1 MRLAILLTLKG
12 KIIKTS
18 PQKTMFLHVTSQKF
32 IKLKKFSFL
41 NHFPP
46 DLFRYWLKIDTDNY
60 LKLKSPLEIT
70 QLSVDKDHDLD
81 HDLQIIFSG

>member
-18 PQKTMFLHVTSQKF
+18 PPKDNVFACYQPKVYKTQKLLHFL
-32 IKLKKFSFL
+32 
-41 NHFPP
+41 PY
-46 DLFRYWLKIDTDNY
+46 LFRYWLRIDTDNY

>member
-1 MRLAILLTLKG
+1 MRSAILLTPKG
-12 KIIKTS
+12 KNHKKQ
-18 PQKTMFLHVTSQKF
+18 PQKTIFGCYHSKVYKTQKLHHFL
-32 IKLKKFSFL
+32 
-41 NHFPP
+41 P
-46 DLFRYWLKIDTDNY
+46 DFFRYSLRIDTDNY